1 MEVTTWPYEEEI
13 LPSEE
18 TLAATIDGVKGLGPG
33 HGTDATRPVTLD
45 VSKFT
50 PATHYP
56 DGFIRGG
63 TPVAKI
69 TATGKFGPYTPADST
84 TGLGDLVGFVYG
96 DFPIDGQANVVA
108 AVLDHGKVREA
119 RLPIAVDA
127 DGKTDVAGRIQFV

>member
-1 MEVTTWPYEEEI
+1 MSIAPKTT
-13 LPSEE
+13 
-18 TLAATIDGVKGLGPG
+18 TITGPG
-33 HGTDATRPVTLD
+33 NPGWLGSAHGTDATRPVTLD

-50 PATHYP
+50 AGTHYP

-84 TGLGDLVGFVYG
+84 TGLGDLVGFIYG
-96 DFPIDGQANVVA
+96 DFPVDGQANVVA

-127 DGKTDVAGRIQFV
+127 AGKTDVAGRIQFV